1 MPKSQKIK
9 VQICTGTTCFV
20 MGASEIM
27 LLEEELPANLREKV
41 EIEGITCMNECKNA
55 GRGKAPFVKINGEVM
70 SSASTVAVID
80 RIIELTEQS
89 K

>member
-55 GRGKAPFVKINGEVM
+55 DHGKAPFVKINGEVM

-89 K
+89 E